1 MGVGVLGVNSV
12 SDDELL
18 RARYGDAE
26 ANEDTDGSMEED
38 FDAIVD
44 FESVGAAD
52 AIDWAESVLGRPHSS
67 PPMDGGDEGG
77 AAPTEEGEGQRNGH
91 NDSSGSCPTVAA
103 Q

>member
-67 PPMDGGDEGG
+67 PPMDGGTRGVPPLRRRVRG
-77 AAPTEEGEGQRNGH
+77 SAMATTIAAA
-91 NDSSGSCPTVAA
+91 AA
-103 Q
+103 QR